1 MFFIATTQIDL
12 PQYSYKNETTL
23 NTEEDSIFNKNFFNK
38 NYNDV
43 MVIYNDENIDFNLDE
58 KELNE
63 TINFISSNSFSDIWD
78 NEENDYWENY

>member
-23 NTEEDSIFNKNFFNK
+23 NTEEDSIFNKFFFNK

-43 MVIYNDENIDFNLDE
+43 MVIYNDENIDFNLDD

-63 TINFISSNSFSDIWD
+63 TINFISSDSFSDIWN
-78 NEENDYWENY
+78 NEENEYWENY